1 MSSVPECSGEGGN
14 TISPS
19 PKKGWCFTIN
29 NFDDSHLCD
38 IENVPKCKYIY
49 GVEKGASGTPHLQG
63 YIHFM
68 NKMRFNDVKKL
79 LGKQAHIEP
88 RKGTVQQAVE
98 YCQKEG
104 DYYSNYDNWKN
115 KKKKTIPIPE
125 IYGWQLEID
134 EIVQNPPHARKIHWR
149 WENTGNFG
157 KSTMIKY
164 LCLKYGAICL
174 SGKAGDMKYGIL
186 KYYERRKEYPSIIC
200 IDIPRSI
207 DIDYLSYTGIEEIK
221 NGCYFNTK
229 YESEMVL
236 MDTPHIII
244 FANEEPNID
253 KLSSDRWDIKNLRNL

>member
-1 MSSVPECSGEGGN
+1 MSSPVPKCSGEEGN
-14 TISPS
+14 TNTSS

-29 NFDDSHLCD
+29 NFTQED
-38 IENVPKCKYIY
+38 INDIIKFQNEYFYIY
-49 GVEKGASGTPHLQG
+49 GKETGASGTHHLQG
-63 YIHFM
+63 YLHFHKKVRFSQVKAII
-68 NKMRFNDVKKL
+68 NK
-79 LGKQAHIEP
+79 AHIEP
-88 RKGTVQQAVE
+88 RKGTKEQAVQ
-98 YCQKEG
+98 YCQKDG
-104 DYYSNYDNWKN
+104 DYYTNN
-115 KKKKTIPIPE
+115 KEWQKKKTIPIPE

-134 EIVQNPPHARKIHWR
+134 EIVQHPPHARKIHWR

-186 KYYERRKEYPSIIC
+186 KYYERKKEYPSIIC

-229 YESEMVL
+229 YESEMVI
-236 MDTPHIII
+236 MNTPHIII